1 LDKQESNKMDIVE
14 ILDGMDRRYIFLV
27 LIILSFL
34 PVLMP
39 LGLPVPVESATTGS
53 FNAMESLQEGDI
65 ICITFD
71 YAGGSAA
78 ELYPQNLVLMKHA
91 LRKNLRLVTV
101 SFSIGGPEMAEMCF
115 REAGW
120 TDSKEYGV
128 DYVNLGFAAGFETA
142 MSAFA
147 TDPHSIFTTDQY
159 GTPLTNI
166 PLMNEVNGID
176 DLKYIAFTTSTSQ
189 DHYIRQFTGH
199 DTVVV
204 GCIQSLY
211 FSVMKVYMTT
221 GQIPGFINGLR
232 GSAEYELL
240 TGFLGIGVLT
250 MDQASLTH
258 LYAIVLLIIGNI
270 GFFLK
275 RSREKG
281 R

>member
-1 LDKQESNKMDIVE
+1 MDLVEVLDR
-14 ILDGMDRRYIFLV
+14 MDRRYIFLL
-27 LIILSFL
+27 LIILSFA
-34 PVLMP
+34 PVLTP
-39 LGLPVPVESATTGS
+39 LGLPVPVESATRGS
-53 FNAMESLQEGDI
+53 YDAMESLQEGDI

-91 LRKNLRLVTV
+91 LRNNLRLVAV
-101 SFSIGGPEMAEMCF
+101 AFSIGGPEMAEMCF
-115 REAGW
+115 KEAGW

-147 TDPHSIFTTDQY
+147 SDPHSIFTTDHF
-159 GTPLTNI
+159 GTPLTDI
-166 PLMNEVNGID
+166 PLMDEVNNIN
-176 DLKYIAFTTSTSQ
+176 DLKYLAFTTSTSQ
-189 DHYIRQFTGH
+189 DHYIRQFAGH
-199 DTVVV
+199 DTIIV

-240 TGFLGIGVLT
+240 TGFLGVGVVT
-250 MDQASLTH
+250 MDQASVTH
-258 LYAIVLLIIGNI
+258 LYAIILLIIGNI
-270 GFFLK
+270 GFFAK
-275 RSREKG
+275 RAREKG